1 MADMS
6 KETLTVRL
14 DAGLRDTLDSI
25 AESLERDRTYVVNQ
39 ALQAYVDVHAWHVSH
54 IQQGLQEAN
63 AGKFSSPAEV
73 KRVTSRLRS
82 K

>member
-1 MADMS
+1 MS

-39 ALQAYVDVHAWHVSH
+39 ALQAYVDVHSWHVSH
-54 IQQGLQEAN
+54 IQQGLKDAN
-63 AGKFSSPAEV
+63 AGKFSSPDEV
-73 KRVTSRLRS
+73 KRVTARLRG